1 MSNFYGMKI
10 RIRGNSIRYRL
21 DKKDIATLQEQQQV
35 EEITTIG
42 AATLHFSVHAHAG
55 EPVTTLQGNK
65 VQLYLPATQVEEWA
79 TTEQVGFRHDLPN
92 ADGSVLQLLIEK
104 DFKCL
109 TERDEDERHAFE
121 NPAQSC

>member
-1 MSNFYGMKI
+1 MKI

-42 AATLHFSVHAHAG
+42 AATLHFSIHAHTG
-55 EPVTTLQGNK
+55 EPAINLQGSK
-65 VQLYLPATQVEEWA
+65 VQLYLTATQVDQW
-79 TTEQVGFRHDLPN
+79 TSTEQVGFKHELPN

-109 TERDEDERHAFE
+109 TERDEDDSQAFE